1 MLYLQAT
8 ALVTTS
14 PQAVESWG
22 EHFYKIR
29 RWFFL
34 GNFVLN
40 GVLLLGIM
48 FDPLKNNQSVIIGL
62 IALSTLALVGISTA
76 NRRVHGVLV
85 VLALTIQVLGIAPIL
100 FDVQ

>member
-1 MLYLQAT
+1 MLYLQAR

-14 PQAVESWG
+14 PDDVKSWE

-34 GNFVLN
+34 GNLALI
-40 GVLLLGIM
+40 GILLYAVV
-48 FDPLKNNQSVIIGL
+48 FDPGQSNPSVVSGL
-62 IALSTLALVGISTA
+62 IALSAIALVGISTA

-85 VLALTIQVLGIAPIL
+85 VLALTIQVLAIAPML
-100 FDVQ
+100 RVR